1 MKPVVT
7 REFLTTTLKE
17 STPVDL
23 RIVGRT
29 LLHAALVGLA
39 AGVMGAAFFVAL
51 ELIQKYVLEALAGYR
66 VLRASG
72 ETFLPPL
79 DAARPF
85 RPWLLLIFPAV
96 GALGAGLISQ
106 LAPETRGGGG
116 DAMINAFHQQGG
128 VIRRRVAGV

>member
-7 REFLTTTLKE
+7 REFLTTLLKE
-17 STPVDL
+17 AAPVDL

-39 AGVMGAAFFVAL
+39 AGLMGAAFFAAL

-72 ETFLPPL
+72 ETFLRPL

-85 RPWLLLIFPAV
+85 RPWMLLFLPAV
-96 GALGAGLISQ
+96 GALASGLVSQ
-106 LAPETRGGGG
+106 
-116 DAMINAFHQQGG
+116 
-128 VIRRRVAGV
+128 